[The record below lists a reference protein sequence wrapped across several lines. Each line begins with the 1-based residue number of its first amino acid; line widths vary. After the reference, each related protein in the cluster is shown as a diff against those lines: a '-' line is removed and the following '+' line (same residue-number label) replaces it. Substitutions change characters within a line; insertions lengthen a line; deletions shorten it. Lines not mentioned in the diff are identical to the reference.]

1 MESGSSRAGS
11 KGQAEGKENRR
22 GPREQ
27 TREGKPQRLEAAFF
41 NWMDF
46 KD

>member
-1 MESGSSRAGS
+1 MRSEALGKSGDCDT
-11 KGQAEGKENRR
+11 
-22 GPREQ
+22 Q